1 MLFLRVLGPIEVE
14 VDGRLADIGGP
25 VPRRF
30 LAALSTT
37 LGSAMSDEALGEL
50 IWSADRPQQVG
61 GALRVVASRLRSAFG
76 PAARDLLQR
85 SVSGYRLDVP
95 PEWTDS
101 GRFAASVTE
110 GVRALAAGETASAE
124 RLLTDGLA
132 LWRGE
137 PWPEL
142 DHAPALP
149 AERTRLAELRDVAVE
164 ELQAARLAC
173 GQTAAA
179 VAELSEAVTR
189 APFRERRWE
198 LLALGLY
205 RSGRQAQA
213 LAELRRVR
221 ELLVEELG
229 VEPGPA
235 LRLLE
240 QRMLAHDPALLAATT
255 ARPRT
260 PVDGVVRAVP
270 QPVSRLLTSFVGRDR
285 ELRLLTELMAEHRMV
300 SLIGPAGVGKT
311 RLAVEY
317 CAARDAA
324 DDRWIVRLGD
334 VRRGDA
340 VPMAVASALGLIHHA
355 GDPAALVRRALTARP
370 GLLMLDNCE
379 HLIEPVAELSVLLLA
394 GCPGLRILA
403 TSRQPLGIDGEQ
415 VLAVEPL
422 PVTGPDGTDGDAVQL
437 LIDRVRAGRSNWQPA
452 EDDRACAREICA
464 TLDGLPLAIEL
475 AAARERAFGLRDIA
489 SHIRDR
495 LDVLGPTPRGSLS
508 PHAGLEAAIGWS
520 VEHLADADRAMLL
533 RLWPFEGGFTWQAAE
548 AVRPA
553 AAGTAVLATVAS
565 LLDRSVIS
573 ADTTTTGPTRYRM
586 LETIRRYCR
595 DIDPDPQASR
605 AAHAAWVHDFVTA
618 QAAMLTGHGA
628 GPAYRALAGELPN
641 IRTGIDHDLDHDP
654 VRALR
659 STAAL
664 QFAWTT
670 LGVLADGRHRLR
682 TALDRAAPADRMDRA
697 RGLAALSIV
706 SFHAGDPAEALAH
719 ANAALDLL
727 TAPESERDLVL
738 HALMFRALALTALGD
753 PRTTREAVDRL
764 IAEVERLPTPEW
776 IRGCAQF
783 GHGIT
788 LLLEGDGAAALRWL
802 RGARELSADC
812 GHLWCEGMA
821 DVVVAWSVLSPGD
834 DRDAAAEALTALDRA
849 LGVFAEQSNV
859 SDALGAIYAA
869 AHALMVTSEPRAA
882 LQLRAAA
889 LHHSERVGADPR
901 RYAQF
906 AHPALIERMNRLLP
920 EADAAAAEQAGK
932 RMSWTDMVDL
942 VHDAAGKP
950 L

>member
-14 VDGRLADIGGP
+14 VDGRLVDIGGP

-37 LGSAMSDEALGEL
+37 LGSAVSDEALGEL
-50 IWSADRPQQVG
+50 IWGADRPQQVG
-61 GALRVVASRLRSAFG
+61 GTLRVVASRLRSAFG

-85 SVSGYRLDVP
+85 GVSGYRLEVP
-95 PEWTDS
+95 PEWSDS

-110 GVRALAAGETASAE
+110 GIRALAAGEAARAE
-124 RLLTDGLA
+124 RLLADGLA

-179 VAELSEAVTR
+179 VAALSEAVAQ

-205 RSGRQAQA
+205 RGGRQAQA

-240 QRMLAHDPALLAATT
+240 QRMLEHDPGLLTT
-255 ARPRT
+255 ARPR
-260 PVDGVVRAVP
+260 PPADGAVRAVP

-285 ELRLLTELMAEHRMV
+285 ELRLLTELLTEQRMV
-300 SLIGPAGVGKT
+300 GLVGPAGVGKT

-317 CAARDAA
+317 CATQEDTV
-324 DDRWIVRLGD
+324 DRWVVRLGE

-340 VPMAVASALGLIHHA
+340 VAMAVASALGLIHHS
-355 GDPAALVRRALTARP
+355 GDPAAVVRRALAVRP
-370 GLLMLDNCE
+370 GLLVLDNCE

-403 TSRQPLGIDGEQ
+403 TSRQPLGIDGEH

-422 PVTGPDGTDGDAVQL
+422 PVTGPDGTDGSAVRL

-452 EDDRACAREICA
+452 EDDRAFARDICA

-508 PHAGLEAAIGWS
+508 PHAGLDAAIGWS
-520 VEHLADADRAMLL
+520 VEHLTDADRAMLL

-553 AAGTAVLATVAS
+553 AAGTAVLATLAA

-573 ADTTTTGPTRYRM
+573 ADTTTAPTSYRM

-605 AAHAAWVHDFVTA
+605 TAHAAWVHDFVTA
-618 QAAMLTGHGA
+618 QTALLTGHGA

-659 STAAL
+659 TAAAL

-670 LGVLADGRHRLR
+670 LGVLADGRRLLR
-682 TALDRAAPADRMDRA
+682 TALDRAAPADSTDRA

-719 ANAALDLL
+719 ADTALDLL
-727 TAPESERDLVL
+727 TAPESERDPVL

-753 PRTTREAVDRL
+753 AKSTREAVDRL
-764 IAEVERLPTPEW
+764 IVEVDRLPTPDW

-788 LLLEGDGAAALRWL
+788 LLLEGDGIEALRWL
-802 RGARELSADC
+802 RSARELSADC
-812 GHLWCEGMA
+812 GHLWCQGMA

-834 DRDAAAEALTALDRA
+834 DRNAAAEALTALDRA
-849 LGVFAEQSNV
+849 LGVFAEQSNI

-869 AHALMVTSEPRAA
+869 AHALMLTSEPRTA

-920 EADAAAAEQAGK
+920 DADAAAAEQAGK

>member
-14 VDGRLADIGGP
+14 VDGRLVDIGGP

-50 IWSADRPQQVG
+50 IWSAERPQQVG
-61 GALRVVASRLRSAFG
+61 GTLRVVASRLRSAFG
-76 PAARDLLQR
+76 PPARDLLQR

-110 GVRALAAGETASAE
+110 GVRALAAGEPARAE
-124 RLLTDGLA
+124 RLLADGLA
-132 LWRGE
+132 SWRGE

-179 VAELSEAVTR
+179 VAELSEAVAR

-205 RSGRQAQA
+205 RGGRQAQA

-229 VEPGPA
+229 VEPGPT

-240 QRMLAHDPALLAATT
+240 QRMLAHDPGLLAATT
-255 ARPRT
+255 AHPRP

-285 ELRLLTELMAEHRMV
+285 ELRLLTELMGEQRMV
-300 SLIGPAGVGKT
+300 SLVGPAGVGKT

-317 CAARDAA
+317 CAAREDTV
-324 DDRWIVRLGD
+324 DRWIVRLGD
-334 VRRGDA
+334 ARRSDA
-340 VPMAVASALGLIHHA
+340 VAMAVASALGLIDHT
-355 GDPAALVRRALTARP
+355 GEPAASVRRALAVRP
-370 GLLMLDNCE
+370 GLLVLDNCE

-415 VLAVEPL
+415 VLTVEPL
-422 PVTGPDGTDGDAVQL
+422 PVTGPDGNDGSAVQL

-520 VEHLADADRAMLL
+520 VEHLTDADRAMLL

-553 AAGTAVLATVAS
+553 AAGTAVLATLAS

-573 ADTTTTGPTRYRM
+573 ADTTTGPTRYRM

-595 DIDPDPQASR
+595 DVDPDPQASR
-605 AAHAAWVHDFVTA
+605 AAHAAWVHDFAAAQTA
-618 QAAMLTGHGA
+618 LLTGHGA
-628 GPAYRALAGELPN
+628 GPAYRALAGEMPN

-654 VRALR
+654 VRTLR
-659 STAAL
+659 TTAAL

-670 LGVLADGRHRLR
+670 LGVLADGRRLLR
-682 TALDRAAPADRMDRA
+682 TALDRAAPAEHTDRA

-719 ANAALDLL
+719 ADAALDLL
-727 TAPESERDLVL
+727 TAPESERDLML

-753 PRTTREAVDRL
+753 PTSTRAAVDRL
-764 IAEVERLPTPEW
+764 NAEVDRLPTPEW

-788 LLLEGDGAAALRWL
+788 LLLEGDRTEALRWL
-802 RGARELSADC
+802 RSARQLSADC
-812 GHLWCEGMA
+812 GHLWCQGMA

-849 LGVFAEQSNV
+849 LGVFAEQSNI

-869 AHALMVTSEPRAA
+869 AHALVLTSEPRAA

-920 EADAAAAEQAGK
+920 AADAAAAEQAGK